1 VIEGLASAAPESE
14 VAAAGDDP
22 QRLARVATRAEIRAP
37 GTLERVYGGMPAGG
51 GFLGGL
57 GFGGMFLSTLAGVF
71 VGTAIA
77 QSLFNDVGYPPGD
90 PAGDSASPGDDAD
103 TGTEAEAD
111 SDGSGWDDGGGDAGD
126 FGGGD
131 AGDFGG
137 DMGGGFDI

>member
-1 VIEGLASAAPESE
+1 M
-14 VAAAGDDP
+14 
-22 QRLARVATRAEIRAP
+22 RRP